1 MAILIKNSNTQRTGG
16 VAGNGQAMVAQLIH
30 VNRPAATITQNT
42 ATEML
47 FRVFGGAV
55 LIHHFLGRVT
65 TAIQN
70 QACTLTFTSKQLSAA
85 GVAVGTAVD
94 LAAAST
100 VTNKEIGSFVRLLG
114 SGAAA
119 IVSNAGAALATLGQ
133 MGTIVPQG
141 EIYATASANN
151 SGALQYDLWY
161 QPLDEGAYV
170 VAQAALTTVI

>member
-1 MAILIKNSNTQRTGG
+1 MALLLKNVPTLRNGGISGGG
-16 VAGNGQAMVAQLIH
+16 VSSPLQLIH
-30 VNRPAATITQNT
+30 VQRPAATITQNT

-47 FRVFGGAV
+47 FRVFNGAV

-100 VTNKEIGSFVRLLG
+100 LTNKELGSFIRVLG

-133 MGTIVPQG
+133 IPTIVPQG

-151 SGALQYDLWY
+151 TGALQYDIWY

-170 VAQAALTTVI
+170 QAQPALTTVI